1 MKPIEI
7 EKVTKVTHYEAIDGT
22 TFTTKEECVR
32 YEESAKCVLL
42 SRYKDMIVKQTNE
55 DAFYETGS
63 DEFELDIVKLK
74 DSSSTNI
81 IMQLYHYYNTGE
93 YAKTHAKS
101 VEKSCAKALEE
112 DDFLIIYRG
121 DSYDDDR
128 FWVRGT
134 RNELFEHINSICN
147 ETNKA

>member
-1 MKPIEI
+1 MKEI
-7 EKVTKVTHYEAIDGT
+7 KEEIIKKEYKSTWEAIDGI
-22 TFTTKEECVR
+22 TFTTKEECVK

-42 SRYKDMIVKQTNE
+42 SRYKGMIVKQTNE
-55 DAFYETGS
+55 DAFYKTGS
-63 DEFELDIVKLK
+63 DELDIVKLK
-74 DSSSTNI
+74 NDSSINI

-93 YAKTHAKS
+93 YAKTYAES
-101 VEKSCAKALEE
+101 IEKSCVRALEE

-121 DSYDDDR
+121 DRYEDS

>member
-22 TFTTKEECVR
+22 TFTTKEECAK

-42 SRYKDMIVKQTNE
+42 SRYKGMIVKQTNE
-55 DAFYETGS
+55 YAFYKTGS
-63 DEFELDIVKLK
+63 DEIKLDIVKLK
-74 DSSSTNI
+74 NSSSVNI
-81 IMQLYHYYNTGE
+81 IMQLYYYYNTGE
-93 YAKTHAKS
+93 YAETYTKS
-101 VEKSCAKALEE
+101 IEESCARALEE
-112 DDFLIIYRG
+112 ADFLIIYRG
-121 DSYDDDR
+121 DEYEDG

>member
-1 MKPIEI
+1 MKPVEI
-7 EKVTKVTHYEAIDGT
+7 EKITKVTHYEAIDGT

-42 SRYKDMIVKQTNE
+42 SRYKGMVVKQTNE
-55 DAFYETGS
+55 DAFYKAGS

-74 DSSSTNI
+74 DDSSINI

-93 YAKTHAKS
+93 YAKTHAES
-101 VEKSCAKALEE
+101 VEKSCARALEE

-121 DSYDDDR
+121 DSYDDR

>member
-1 MKPIEI
+1 MKQVEI
-7 EKVTKVTHYEAIDGT
+7 EKTTKVTHYEAIDGT

-42 SRYKDMIVKQTNE
+42 SRYKGMIVKQTNE
-55 DAFYETGS
+55 DAFYKAGS
-63 DEFELDIVKLK
+63 DEFELDMVKLK
-74 DSSSTNI
+74 DSSSINI
-81 IMQLYHYYNTGE
+81 IMQLYYYYNTGE
-93 YAKTHAKS
+93 YAKSCAES
-101 VEKSCAKALEE
+101 MEKSCARALKE

-121 DSYDDDR
+121 DSYDDR

>member
-1 MKPIEI
+1 MKQVEI

-22 TFTTKEECVR
+22 TFTTKEECVK

-42 SRYKDMIVKQTNE
+42 SRYKDMVVKQTNE
-55 DAFYETGS
+55 EAFYKAGP

-74 DSSSTNI
+74 DSSSINI
-81 IMQLYHYYNTGE
+81 IMQLYYYYNKGE
-93 YAKTHAKS
+93 NAKTHAES
-101 VEKSCAKALEE
+101 MEKFCNRALEE

-121 DSYDDDR
+121 DGYGDG